1 MKWKTIFSE
10 YLFKDNWFKVRRE
23 KCETPTGKIV
33 EPYYVYEFTPWVGA
47 LAITSEGKVILI
59 KQYRHAIGEI
69 CIEIPGGCVDETDS
83 NIADA
88 AHRELLEETGYS
100 FDSIEFLGSVSPN
113 PSTNTNLFHMF
124 LARGGKK
131 VGNQQLDPNEEIE
144 VMEVSIDELKS
155 LIRENKIV
163 QSMHISC
170 MLYGLEKLKELSY

>member
-10 YLFKDNWFKVRRE
+10 YLFRDKWFNVRRE

-47 LAITSEGKVILI
+47 LALTAEGRVVLI
-59 KQYRHAIGEI
+59 KQYRHALGEI
-69 CIEIPGGCVDETDS
+69 CIEIPGGCVDETDES
-83 NIADA
+83 IEAA
-88 AHRELLEETGYS
+88 AHRELFEETGYQ

-131 VGNQQLDPNEEIE
+131 VANQQLDPNEEIE
-144 VMEVSIDELKS
+144 VMDVSIDELKS
-155 LIRENKIV
+155 LIRGNKIV

>member
-1 MKWKTIFSE
+1 MKWKTLFSE

-23 KCETPTGKIV
+23 KCETPAGKIV

-47 LAITSEGKVILI
+47 LALTAEGKVVLI
-59 KQYRHAIGEI
+59 KQYRHALGEV
-69 CIEIPGGCVDETDS
+69 CIEVPGGCVDE
-83 NIADA
+83 ADLSIEA
-88 AHRELLEETGYS
+88 AAQRELLEETGYH

-124 LARGGKK
+124 LAKGGKR
-131 VGNQQLDPNEEIE
+131 VGAQQLDPNEEIE
-144 VMEVSIDELKS
+144 VMEVTIDELKL

>member
-100 FDSIEFLGSVSPN
+100 FDSIEFLGS
-113 PSTNTNLFHMF
+113 
-124 LARGGKK
+124 
-131 VGNQQLDPNEEIE
+131 E
-144 VMEVSIDELKS
+144 SI
-155 LIRENKIV
+155 
-163 QSMHISC
+163 
-170 MLYGLEKLKELSY
+170 SYVFG